1 MRGVEELV
9 QWLYIRLDEETARQ
23 HDRLEQWHR
32 RDCEP
37 PPDAEPSALD
47 CSCGVPR
54 QILTEA
60 EAKRRIV
67 ELNLRVWRHA
77 ENAQSAAVAWTTVR
91 LLAQPYASRLGYLE
105 EWQA

>member
-1 MRGVEELV
+1 MDELV

-23 HDRLEQWHR
+23 RDRLQQWHR
-32 RDCEP
+32 RDCAS
-37 PPDAEPSALD
+37 PPDADPSALD

-54 QILTEA
+54 QILTEI

-67 ELNLRVWRHA
+67 ALNLRVWRHA

-91 LLAQPYASRLGYLE
+91 LLAQPYAHQLGYLE
-105 EWQA
+105 E

>member
-1 MRGVEELV
+1 MR
-9 QWLYIRLDEETARQ
+9 
-23 HDRLEQWHR
+23 
-32 RDCEP
+32 
-37 PPDAEPSALD
+37 
-47 CSCGVPR
+47 SCGVPR
-54 QILTEA
+54 QILTET

-67 ELNLRVWRHA
+67 GLNLRVWRHA